1 MSAVEGSSTFDVTAA
16 NSPKQAH
23 AATANQPQ
31 LLQPPLPAE
40 PPPAPQHHP
49 HQPAPHY
56 VQQPYAPNQTSW
68 QQDGYFMNHNVD
80 IPPISNLLLRE
91 ADAWRAVLGLHAG
104 VVTSAQQAARSTDN
118 GGDNL
123 IDEKRLHSD
132 AREAA
137 YCSALTSLASQCDAL
152 FNEVMKLR
160 AFRKARRAVEVQCV
174 NELMRSHCDE
184 VLAIGQT
191 LSSNGA
197 LNVSSATSELRLVVQ
212 TQRNQVS
219 QLRVF
224 LEAVKA
230 ASSMPLP
237 SGSKLVIGVRTEEGE
252 RGMRDLDD
260 VFKEIYRVSR
270 ELNESSLTAALS
282 RMFLDDGKSE
292 ESAPAPSRQFARRSV
307 DREVALSQLQ
317 Q

>member
-1 MSAVEGSSTFDVTAA
+1 M
-16 NSPKQAH
+16 
-23 AATANQPQ
+23 
-31 LLQPPLPAE
+31 
-40 PPPAPQHHP
+40 
-49 HQPAPHY
+49 
-56 VQQPYAPNQTSW
+56 SW

-80 IPPISNLLLRE
+80 IPPISSLLLRE

-104 VVTSAQQAARSTDN
+104 VVTSAQQIARSADN

-123 IDEKRLHSD
+123 IDEKRLNSD

-137 YCSALTSLASQCDAL
+137 YCNALTSLASQCDAL
-152 FNEVMKLR
+152 FNEAMKLR
-160 AFRKARRAVEVQCV
+160 AFRKARRTVEVECI

-184 VLAIGQT
+184 ILAIGQT

-197 LNVSSATSELRLVVQ
+197 LNVSSATAELRVAIQ

-252 RGMRDLDD
+252 RGIRDLDD
-260 VFKEIYRVSR
+260 VFKEIYTVSR

-282 RMFLDDGKSE
+282 RMFLDDGNPE
-292 ESAPAPSRQFARRSV
+292 ESASVPSRQFARRSV
-307 DREVALSQLQ
+307 DREVAPVL
-317 Q
+317 